1 MSGANVGSACAV
13 VAGSFGFVRL
23 RNSRLASVRGRPASA
38 PLGISAGAVIAGS
51 FGFVRLRDSRLASVR
66 VRPASLRSGGFLL
79 LAQEKVTKEK
89 GTLTAL
95 VPRASCARDCADA
108 LRGLPTVHSCTH
120 GKLGA
125 IHRAAPAGLFFAR
138 LPRPKGAEKRK
149 RGHPARTR
157 SPDRVRVRENRLA
170 SVPVRPASVPL
181 AISAGAVI
189 AGSFGLVRLR
199 DSRLAS
205 VRVRPASMRAG
216 GFLLLA
222 QEKATKENGA
232 LTAVVPRA
240 SCARD
245 CAGALRGLP
254 TAHPCTNGKL
264 GAIPRA
270 APAGFSCARLP
281 RPKGVENPRRGHP
294 ARTREMSDPVLR
306 TLIRPTP
313 CRAGGSAQAP
323 QVRNRQSSSIEALH
337 GFCSASRARTHCCSG
352 FVAQE
357 RAASIPL
364 QRRRAMAEMPA
375 GCARW
380 SARIAPSAQGCAVGA
395 TGHRPRTLRARG
407 AQGGAARGALLFGGF
422 LLGEQEKATGP
433 QGCGTNRHGRQSV
446 FDKPNKPRQTHGQG
460 ARRVPA
466 RRDAERTNRDV
477 DGYSCERTS
486 KI

>member
-95 VPRASCARDCADA
+95 
-108 LRGLPTVHSCTH
+108 
-120 GKLGA
+120 
-125 IHRAAPAGLFFAR
+125 
-138 LPRPKGAEKRK
+138 
-149 RGHPARTR
+149 
-157 SPDRVRVRENRLA
+157 
-170 SVPVRPASVPL
+170 
-181 AISAGAVI
+181 
-189 AGSFGLVRLR
+189 
-199 DSRLAS
+199 
-205 VRVRPASMRAG
+205 
-216 GFLLLA
+216 
-222 QEKATKENGA
+222 
-232 LTAVVPRA
+232 VPRA

-364 QRRRAMAEMPA
+364 QRRRAMADWPA

-380 SARIAPSAQGCAVGA
+380 SARIAPSAQGGAVGA
-395 TGHRPRTLRARG
+395 TGQRLRTLRARG
-407 AQGGAARGALLFGGF
+407 AQGGAAGGV
-422 LLGEQEKATGP
+422 LSWGYPSLDKQRRVSGP

-446 FDKPNKPRQTHGQG
+446 FAKANTIRTAQEFSASHNVQPQGGGTNAHGRESVFAKPRTTRQTRNFGASRKSQPQG
-460 ARRVPA
+460 YGTNSYARESAFANAITA
-466 RRDAERTNRDV
+466 RQEPKRGASRTTPPP
-477 DGYSCERTS
+477 CECAR
-486 KI
+486 